1 MSNNMINDPQKLY
14 QVLIDETNQYVD
26 VINEKEGKRITTTG
40 KLGLNSRKNILL
52 NSINLAIK
60 AGGDKELLDQVKEKI
75 KF

>member
-1 MSNNMINDPQKLY
+1 MINDPQKLY